1 MLRILIAVWFLA
13 FAAPTASAS
22 VNMSVEI
29 TTGAEVINQQ
39 NPCNPR
45 IKRC

>member
-1 MLRILIAVWFLA
+1 MLRIFVAIWFLA

-22 VNMSVEI
+22 VNIMA
-29 TTGAEVINQQ
+29 GADVVNQQ